1 MVGFL
6 GAQALY
12 DQEFDAQ
19 NNFLIFGVGPA
30 ADCIRESSLYI
41 SPHSPALRRNFN
53 NFYAFD
59 SQERLQDA
67 SLVLGETSA
76 DFQLPVIYVG
86 GTICAPYM
94 TCWLGEAYEINA
106 LPHERTV
113 WYVGCRDY
121 SPEEGEWARYNQRF
135 LPSSELE
142 VEVALK
148 TALAELNGAPC
159 RLMLNIDALDPVWA
173 PAVRRQ
179 AGFGHTPV
187 ALLKALRCLEGSSV
201 TVVQVC
207 GLAASENAWEQKQT
221 ARLAAEFGR
230 ELALT
235 IFPFKLQMTVPGS
248 T

>member
-106 LPHERTV
+106 LPPERTV

-148 TALAELNGAPC
+148 TALAESVWGD
-159 RLMLNIDALDPVWA
+159 NIDQADSLDFIYSQVKNL
-173 PAVRRQ
+173 RRKMKQ
-179 AGFGHTPV
+179 AGAVPQVKAVYGFGYKLVTEERPPQPSPE
-187 ALLKALRCLEGSSV
+187 EG
-201 TVVQVC
+201 
-207 GLAASENAWEQKQT
+207 
-221 ARLAAEFGR
+221 
-230 ELALT
+230 
-235 IFPFKLQMTVPGS
+235 M
-248 T
+248 